1 MGQTRKKV
9 NSDETITVALNKAD
23 ETLNNVAPADIA
35 ITSDT
40 AAKVV
45 SVNTDWNSAMGD
57 IDSALYAQTSST
69 ADSDASKLIAK
80 MFISHFIQAF
90 NNGVDRGYF
99 TKQQRT
105 FFHLDVNSD
114 SVPTIDSEADIK
126 LWGGRIVNGDA
137 LRVAAGGNPMSNP
150 STIEVSDALKDYTIN
165 NNTQA
170 NNITSYKNAL
180 EKLDGLRT
188 AAMAVIL
195 KVWDESEA
203 FWNHLPPPTKRA
215 KCRTWGVR
223 YVSDQIITINLTFED
238 SITNLAIDKTSTFLL
253 EGNTTHLGNPQG
265 FVEIKTTVADEAT
278 LTTNAPGYAPVK
290 TLIPFETDV
299 YEYTM
304 TIKMA
309 AVPAAQPAKTVV
321 ENPVV

>member
-9 NSDETITVALNKAD
+9 NSDETITIALNKAV
-23 ETLNNVAPADIA
+23 ETLNNVPPDEVA
-35 ITSDT
+35 ITPNT
-40 AAKVV
+40 ALKVV
-45 SVNTDWNSAMGD
+45 EVNTNWNSGMGAVS
-57 IDSALYAQTSST
+57 SALYDQTVST
-69 ADSDASKLIAK
+69 EDSDAKKIIAR

-105 FFHLDVNSD
+105 FFHLDVNSN
-114 SVPTIDSEADIK
+114 SVPPIDSEADIK

-150 STIEVSDALKDYTIN
+150 TSAEVSDALKDYTIS

-170 NNITSYKNAL
+170 NNIAAYKNAL
-180 EKLDGLRT
+180 EKLDGLRPT
-188 AAMAVIL
+188 AMAVIL

-203 FWNHLPPPTKRA
+203 FYNHLPPPTKRA

-223 YVSDQIITINLTFED
+223 YVSDQIITLNLTFED
-238 SITNLAIDKTSTFLL
+238 SITSLPIDKTSTFLL

-265 FVEIKTTVADEAT
+265 IVEIKTTAADEAT
-278 LTTNAPGYAPVK
+278 LTTNAPGYAQTN

-304 TIKMA
+304 TIKML
-309 AVPAAQPAKTVV
+309 AV
-321 ENPVV
+321 

>member
-9 NSDETITVALNKAD
+9 NSDETITKAINKAV
-23 ETLNNVAPADIA
+23 ETLGIVAPGDIA
-35 ITSDT
+35 ITPDT
-40 AAKVV
+40 AIKVV
-45 SVNTDWNSAMGD
+45 AVNTDWNTCMGNVD
-57 IDSALYAQTSST
+57 TALFAQTTST

-90 NNGVDRGYF
+90 NNGIERGYF
-99 TKQQRT
+99 TRQQRT
-105 FFHLDVNSD
+105 FFHLDVNSNAL
-114 SVPTIDSEADIK
+114 PPIDSEADIK

-150 STIEVSDALKDYTIN
+150 ATAEVSDALKNYTIN

-170 NNITSYKNAL
+170 NNIAAYKTAL
-180 EKLDGLRT
+180 EKLDGLRS
-188 AAMAVIL
+188 AAMAIIL

-203 FWNHLPPPTKRA
+203 FYNHLPPPTKRA
-215 KCRTWGVR
+215 KCRTWGVK

-238 SITNLAIDKTSTFLL
+238 SITSLPIDKTSTFLL

-265 FVEIKTTVADEAT
+265 IVEIKTTAADEAT
-278 LTTNAPGYAPVK
+278 LTTIAPGYAQTK
-290 TLIPFETDV
+290 TLITFETDV

-309 AVPAAQPAKTVV
+309 AV
-321 ENPVV
+321 